1 MALNSEISALLAWWP
16 FLLVLLGALIF
27 LFMRGYR
34 LFGIVYVRDNRM
46 GIVSKFFVLS
56 GENKSLPDGK
66 IVALS
71 GEAGY
76 QADTLAPG
84 LYFWFWPWQYSIE
97 IAVFT
102 VVPPGKVGV
111 VESRDGVPIPM
122 GRVLGRHVECD
133 GFQNARAFLKGGGH
147 RGPQMDIIPPGT
159 YRINTALFDVKLTE
173 ALVVPENKVCII
185 TTFEGQPLPSG
196 EIAGKEVQG
205 HNLFQDA
212 NAFVTGGG
220 YKGLQEQIMMAG
232 TYYTNPRF
240 LKPEFIDLT
249 PVPIG
254 HAGVVVAFVGET
266 GVDTSGAE
274 FTHGSIVSKGQK
286 GVWATPLDPGRYPIN
301 TFTHK
306 VEIVPTTNI
315 VLNWATGKTESHKL
329 DEKLSTIEV
338 RSADGFAF
346 NLDVSQIVHVS
357 RENAPKVIARFG
369 SMSNLVTQVLEPT
382 IGNYFRNSAQQ
393 SDVIDFLKGR
403 AQRQAEAGAHIRQAL
418 DKYNVQAVDTLI
430 GDIHPP
436 EALMKTL
443 TDRKVAEQSKVT
455 FAIQQQAEEQRQE
468 FQRAKSE
475 ADTRSQIVAA
485 SRAAEVA
492 KLNADAA
499 VNAARG
505 EADAKKIIAEGQATY
520 TKVTGEADA
529 SKTKMVGEAEAG
541 VLKLKVESV
550 GPQFYAA
557 MNIFD
562 RLAESKTALVPQIVA
577 GVGTGEKASGGS
589 GSGIIDALLGVVL
602 AQQLRGQNVRNAED
616 KVLSGMAVALSSDN
630 GTPEPVS
637 GRAS

>member
-1 MALNSEISALLAWWP
+1 M
-16 FLLVLLGALIF
+16 
-27 LFMRGYR
+27 
-34 LFGIVYVRDNRM
+34 
-46 GIVSKFFVLS
+46 
-56 GENKSLPDGK
+56 
-66 IVALS
+66 
-71 GEAGY
+71 
-76 QADTLAPG
+76 
-84 LYFWFWPWQYSIE
+84 
-97 IAVFT
+97 
-102 VVPPGKVGV
+102 
-111 VESRDGVPIPM
+111 
-122 GRVLGRHVECD
+122 
-133 GFQNARAFLKGGGH
+133 
-147 RGPQMDIIPPGT
+147 
-159 YRINTALFDVKLTE
+159 
-173 ALVVPENKVCII
+173 
-185 TTFEGQPLPSG
+185 
-196 EIAGKEVQG
+196 
-205 HNLFQDA
+205 
-212 NAFVTGGG
+212 
-220 YKGLQEQIMMAG
+220 
-232 TYYTNPRF
+232 
-240 LKPEFIDLT
+240 
-249 PVPIG
+249 PIG

-274 FTHGSIVSKGQK
+274 FTHGSIVSRGQK

-382 IGNYFRNSAQQ
+382 IGNYFQKQRTAVRCDRFSQRPSPTAGGG
-393 SDVIDFLKGR
+393 GR
-403 AQRQAEAGAHIRQAL
+403 AYPAGPGQIQRAGRRYADRRHPSAGSTDENADGSRGRR
-418 DKYNVQAVDTLI
+418 AVEGHLRHSAAGRGTAADS
-430 GDIHPP
+430 
-436 EALMKTL
+436 E
-443 TDRKVAEQSKVT
+443 
-455 FAIQQQAEEQRQE
+455 
-468 FQRAKSE
+468 RAKSE

-499 VNAARG
+499 VDAARG

-562 RLAESKTALVPQIVA
+562 RLAENKTALVPQIVA
-577 GVGTGEKASGGS
+577 GVGTGEKAGGGS
-589 GSGIIDALLGVVL
+589 GSGIVDALLGVVL
-602 AQQLRGQNVRNAED
+602 ARRTSRPEFAACGGQGIDRYGSRFVQRRRNPRTRLR
-616 KVLSGMAVALSSDN
+616 
-630 GTPEPVS
+630 TPELNPGWRPLPRVV
-637 GRAS
+637 GRAPSMNRRGLPQPCRGPRRGIIFSPPQWPAQHRDTALKFDWGTTT

>member
-616 KVLSGMAVALSSDN
+616 KVLSGMAVALSSDD

>member
-133 GFQNARAFLKGGGH
+133 GFQNARAFL
-147 RGPQMDIIPPGT
+147 
-159 YRINTALFDVKLTE
+159 
-173 ALVVPENKVCII
+173 VVPENKVCII

-212 NAFVTGGG
+212 DAFVTRGG
-220 YKGLQEQIMMAG
+220 YKGLQEQVMMAG

-403 AQRQAEAGAHIRQAL
+403 SQRQAEAGAHIRQAL

>member
-76 QADTLAPG
+76 QTDTLAPG

-616 KVLSGMAVALSSDN
+616 KVLSGMAVALSSDD
-630 GTPEPVS
+630 GTPEPLS